1 MVNSFY
7 RSKKYLIPT
16 TIPYIYMKQIK
27 AQTEHGSH
35 IRAGATHSSV
45 SSFDKFQNLLH
56 ILMCVCGG
64 DSPFCRC
71 FANDASL
78 QSLSPLYSYVQCSDE
93 LHSSVRLIQTFTMR
107 AHYNTSNESNS
118 PCDPR
123 DPNVRRKFHSHSFFP
138 LTSTLWN
145 RLPPG

>member
-56 ILMCVCGG
+56 ILMCVCVGG
-64 DSPFCRC
+64 I
-71 FANDASL
+71 
-78 QSLSPLYSYVQCSDE
+78 
-93 LHSSVRLIQTFTMR
+93 LHSADALPMTHLCKAYRHFIAMF
-107 AHYNTSNESNS
+107 
-118 PCDPR
+118 
-123 DPNVRRKFHSHSFFP
+123 NVRMSSI
-138 LTSTLWN
+138 LQYD
-145 RLPPG
+145 